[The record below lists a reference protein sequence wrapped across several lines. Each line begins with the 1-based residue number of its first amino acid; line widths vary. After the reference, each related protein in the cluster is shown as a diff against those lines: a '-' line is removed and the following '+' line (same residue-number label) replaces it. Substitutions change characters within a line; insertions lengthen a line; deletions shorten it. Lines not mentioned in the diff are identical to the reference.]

1 MARVENNYKTLKEA
15 LNDVYTMDKLKPLA
29 KKIGKKAP
37 LRKAELIEHI
47 TAITFST
54 LKEIISKMK
63 PMAVNALA
71 EAIHNWDGVFKQD
84 QFMAKYGEYPLE
96 KTKLRYNEVDILH
109 LFFINGKL
117 PEDLLARLKTI
128 IPPPEEEGITYN
140 EAWESSKITIRE
152 TSHAALMNLNMLLTM
167 VEERKI
173 RVSQKTGKATA
184 ATVKKI
190 SANLC
195 EGDFYEEKENDPMQ
209 AFAWPLLLQGGGL
222 ATSDGG
228 FLKLTRAGKNAL
240 QKDLPG
246 GIKTL
251 FKKWQKTKIIDE
263 YSRVTAVKG
272 QRAAKGR
279 TMTAPARRRPTIHE
293 ALSCLEPGKWVDFD
307 EMERFMVSE
316 NHVFEMTNLDWKLYF
331 SDPQYGSLD
340 YCTTWPLL
348 QKRYLL
354 IYFFEYCATL
364 GILDVTYIHPNNARN
379 DFSDCWGADDL
390 EFLSH
395 CDGLMQIRLTELGAY
410 ALDILDEYGTT
421 DGQDFE
427 LQDTCIAHTGSDL
440 PTPNHTLF
448 LNKFTE
454 QQASKRWEISFAS
467 LINAVKSEETTL
479 KEIRKFITDLTAKK
493 PGTALNKLFKEV
505 EERSS
510 AVVQAGEVT
519 LLTCRLEARKQI
531 LTDQQLSKLCM
542 PAGDRHLVILP
553 GKKELFAKRLEAL
566 GFILGI

>member
-1 MARVENNYKTLKEA
+1 MARVQDNYKTLKEA
-15 LNDVYTMDKLKPLA
+15 LADTYTMDRLKPLA

-37 LRKAELIEHI
+37 PRKAELIEHI
-47 TAITFST
+47 TSITFNT
-54 LKEIISKMK
+54 LKDIISKMK

-71 EAIHNWDGVFKQD
+71 EAIHNWDGVFRQD
-84 QFMAKYGEYPLE
+84 QFMAKYGEHPFE
-96 KTKLRYNEVDILH
+96 NTKLRYNEVDILH

-117 PEDLLARLKTI
+117 PGDLLAQLKTI
-128 IPPPEEEGITYN
+128 IPPPEEEGITYS

-152 TSHAALMNLNMLLTM
+152 TSHAALMNLNLLLTM

-173 RVSQKTGKATA
+173 RVSEKTGKATA

-195 EGDFYEEKENDPMQ
+195 EGDFYEDDEIGPMQ

-222 ATSDGG
+222 TTTDGG

-246 GIKTL
+246 GIKAIL
-251 FKKWQKTKIIDE
+251 KKWEKTKIIDE

-272 QRAAKGR
+272 QRSAKGR
-279 TMTAPARRRPTIHE
+279 TMTAPARRRPAIHD
-293 ALSCLEPGKWVDFD
+293 ALSCLEPEKWVNFD
-307 EMERFMVSE
+307 EMERFMISE

-331 SDPQYGSLD
+331 SDPQYGSLE
-340 YCTTWPLL
+340 YYQTWPLL

-364 GILDVTYIHPNNARN
+364 GILDVVYIHPDDARD

-390 EFLSH
+390 DFLSH

-410 ALDILDEYGTT
+410 ALGILDEYGST
-421 DGQDFE
+421 DGQNFE
-427 LQDTCIAHTGSDL
+427 LQDTSIVHTGSDI

-448 LNKFTE
+448 LNKIAE
-454 QQASKRWEISFAS
+454 QQASNRWEVSFSS

-479 KEIRKFITDLTAKK
+479 KEIRKFITELTSKK
-493 PGTALNKLFKEV
+493 PGNALKQLFKEV

-531 LTDQQLSKLCM
+531 LTDQQLGKLCM